1 MDVNGYKQRLLELE
15 ARLSSHLRRDL
26 ASGREQLVDTAADTG
41 DASVAD
47 ESESEDFTE
56 AELDTTTLQQVQA
69 ALRRIENG
77 TFGQC
82 LVDGGPIELKRLDA
96 VPWAPYC
103 IGTRSWW
110 RPPPNLSRPYRLLGL
125 GAHRRCR
132 DVCR

>member
-1 MDVNGYKQRLLELE
+1 MDMNDYKQRLLELE
-15 ARLSSHLRRDL
+15 GRLSSHLRRDL
-26 ASGREQLVDTAADTG
+26 ASGREQLVDTAADAA

-82 LVDGGPIELKRLDA
+82 LVDGGPIEPKRLDA
-96 VPWAPYC
+96 VPWASYC
-103 IGTRSWW
+103 VRHQT
-110 RPPPNLSRPYRLLGL
+110 LLEDTSQPKHTL
-125 GAHRRCR
+125 
-132 DVCR
+132 

>member
-1 MDVNGYKQRLLELE
+1 MEVKSYKQRLLELE

-26 ASGREQLVDTAADTG
+26 ASGREQLVDTAADVG

-82 LVDGGPIELKRLDA
+82 LADGGPIVLRRLDA
-96 VPWAPYC
+96 IPWAPYC
-103 IGTRSWW
+103 VRHQEL
-110 RPPPNLSRPYRLLGL
+110 PEAASRPKPTL
-125 GAHRRCR
+125 
-132 DVCR
+132 

>member
-15 ARLSSHLRRDL
+15 AGISRHLRRDL
-26 ASGREQLVDTAADTG
+26 ASGREQLVDTAADVG
-41 DASVAD
+41 DANVAD

-96 VPWAPYC
+96 IPWAPYC
-103 IGTRSWW
+103 VRHQKMLEATSQ
-110 RPPPNLSRPYRLLGL
+110 PKPTL
-125 GAHRRCR
+125 
-132 DVCR
+132 

>member
-15 ARLSSHLRRDL
+15 VRLSGNLRRDL
-26 ASGREQLVDTAADTG
+26 ASGREQLVDTAADVG

-56 AELDTTTLQQVQA
+56 AELDASTLQQVQA

-82 LVDGGPIELKRLDA
+82 LMDGGPIEPKRLDA
-96 VPWAPYC
+96 IPWAPYC
-103 IGTRSWW
+103 VRHQK
-110 RPPPNLSRPYRLLGL
+110 LLE
-125 GAHRRCR
+125 ATSQPKPT
-132 DVCR
+132 V